1 VSEVR
6 IVDNPEARRYEA
18 IEDGEILGIAQY
30 LPVAG
35 RLIFTHTE
43 VDSDLEGRGIG
54 SQLAKGALEDVRRRG
69 LRATLRCPFISSY
82 VRRHPEYADMVD
94 APENKG
100 ED

>member
-1 VSEVR
+1 VGEVR
-6 IVDNPEARRYEA
+6 IVDNPDARRYEA
-18 IEDGEILGIAQY
+18 IEDGEILGIAKY

-35 RLIFTHTE
+35 RLIFTHTQ

-82 VRRHPEYADMVD
+82 VRRHPEYADIVD
-94 APENKG
+94 APEKKG
-100 ED
+100 EE